1 MWQLD
6 AYRAIEVAALRRGA
20 VHVQAFGSLA
30 AGTVDEWSDVDGL
43 VVVPDGDLDRFW
55 PDRSWLPPLGGLG
68 EPVAYKQWPFGVSS
82 GVTQVL
88 LDDGRH
94 LDIMVIEDS
103 AAEARLA
110 LLADLK
116 PVTAPGSLDNIANE
130 LLFDAMGAVARSAR
144 GERLLAT
151 QLALRLLDHC
161 VAAAM
166 VIRDLSTGTCVHP
179 RPAAQDALVDLLPG
193 IPSGPQPEDVLRLV
207 TAAFDCF
214 NQITA
219 DAGYEPVFPRTAI
232 DRLIQRAAS
241 RT

>member
-1 MWQLD
+1 
-6 AYRAIEVAALRRGA
+6 
-20 VHVQAFGSLA
+20 
-30 AGTVDEWSDVDGL
+30 
-43 VVVPDGDLDRFW
+43 
-55 PDRSWLPPLGGLG
+55 
-68 EPVAYKQWPFGVSS
+68 
-82 GVTQVL
+82 
-88 LDDGRH
+88 
-94 LDIMVIEDS
+94 
-103 AAEARLA
+103 
-110 LLADLK
+110 
-116 PVTAPGSLDNIANE
+116 
-130 LLFDAMGAVARSAR
+130 
-144 GERLLAT
+144 
-151 QLALRLLDHC
+151 